1 MYYSC
6 VPQLTCTYH
15 AAWTFNVQ
23 LISSRCSC
31 NSMEWL
37 EHQKKKYTY
46 CRISLMNEDYC
57 LGIDVFFLKIAAT
70 DFRIKMSTPHCLHIL
85 KERQTVMFLKSGRR
99 VH

>member
-1 MYYSC
+1 
-6 VPQLTCTYH
+6 
-15 AAWTFNVQ
+15 
-23 LISSRCSC
+23 
-31 NSMEWL
+31 
-37 EHQKKKYTY
+37 
-46 CRISLMNEDYC
+46 MNEDYC